1 LVLSGGAVSPLE
13 LISAYLDD
21 DLSGAE
27 TAELEAWILAAP
39 ENADTFARAAILHSH
54 VRDAVAGALS
64 LRVSQLRSPE
74 LFTPIQ
80 GSLNDAMITDALTDS
95 EPTEAPL
102 VALTI
107 PQPATEPEPPRH
119 RRLGIAAAALILL
132 AIGIWLIYRPSASVA
147 RLSAVADIG
156 WSAGDAGPTVGE
168 ALPRGKT
175 LRLDRGFAELRYT
188 NGAKL
193 VLQGPAEIVLDSDK
207 GVTLRRGRL
216 TAVIS
221 VAAHGFTVTTPV
233 GQIVD
238 LGTEFGVNVESDTA
252 AETQVFIGKV
262 EAQSKVDNG
271 QPPLLVM
278 AGQAAKLSDS
288 GVAPAPPGP
297 EDEFVLDLHH
307 IYARFPTYSTGVG
320 LKAGE
325 KDPHWMLT
333 STPDQSAAMPKPTW
347 VCRTQPAY
355 IPDDE
360 RSKWLST
367 SPKLPLL
374 SAGDYVFSTT
384 FDLTG
389 FDPTTA
395 KLRLA
400 YAVDDEVVEVRLNG
414 QVTPVNQVGTANW
427 SSAMHPMELDAGFVS
442 GVNALDV
449 IVHNA
454 ANEMGLKAE
463 LYGTA
468 VRNPD

>member
-1 LVLSGGAVSPLE
+1 LVLAGGAVNPLE
-13 LISAYLDD
+13 VISAYLDD
-21 DLSGAE
+21 DLSGAQ

-39 ENADTFARAAILHSH
+39 ENADTFARVAILHSH
-54 VRDAVAGALS
+54 IRDAMAGALT

-80 GSLNDAMITDALTDS
+80 GSLNDTMITDALTDS

-102 VALTI
+102 VVLPI
-107 PQPATEPEPPRH
+107 PQPLAAPQSPRY
-119 RRLGIAAAALILL
+119 RRLGLGAAALILL
-132 AIGIWLIYRPSASVA
+132 AIGIWLIYPTSANVA

-156 WSAGDAGPTVGE
+156 WSAGDAAPAVGE
-168 ALPRGKT
+168 ALSRGKT
-175 LRLDRGFAELRYT
+175 LRLDRGLAELQYT

-193 VLQGPAEIVLDSDK
+193 VLQGPAEIVLDSEK

-216 TAVIS
+216 TAVIP
-221 VAAHGFTVTTPV
+221 VAAHGFTVSTPV

-238 LGTEFGVNVESDTA
+238 LGTDFGVSVESDA
-252 AETQVFIGKV
+252 VVETQVFVGKV
-262 EAQSKVDNG
+262 EAQSKVANG
-271 QPPLLVM
+271 QPSLLVT

-288 GVAPAPPGP
+288 GVTSVPPMP
-297 EDEFVLDLHH
+297 EDQFVRDLHH
-307 IYARFPTYSTGVG
+307 IFTRFPTYSTGVG
-320 LKAGE
+320 LKTGE

-333 STPDQSAAMPKPTW
+333 STPDQSAAMPKPAW
-347 VCRTQPAY
+347 VCRTKPVYA
-355 IPDDE
+355 PDDE

-374 SAGDYVFSTT
+374 SAGRYVFSTT

-395 KLRLA
+395 TLHLA
-400 YAVDDEVVEVRLNG
+400 LVADDEVVEVRLNG
-414 QVTPVNQVGTANW
+414 QVIPVNQVGTGSW
-427 SSAMHPMELDAGFVS
+427 YSAMHPIELDAGFVS
-442 GVNALDV
+442 AVNKLD
-449 IVHNA
+449 IVVYNVS
-454 ANEMGLKAE
+454 NEMGLKAE

>member
-1 LVLSGGAVSPLE
+1 LVLAEDAVNPLE

-21 DLSGAE
+21 DLSSAE

-39 ENADTFARAAILHSH
+39 ENADTFARVAILHSH

-74 LFTPIQ
+74 LFNPIQ

-102 VALTI
+102 VVLPI
-107 PQPATEPEPPRH
+107 PQPVTAPEPPRY
-119 RRLGIAAAALILL
+119 RRLGIGAAALILL
-132 AIGIWLIYRPSASVA
+132 AIGILLIYPTSTKVA

-156 WSAGDAGPTVGE
+156 WSAGDAAPAVGE
-168 ALPRGKT
+168 ALARGKT
-175 LRLDRGFAELRYT
+175 LRLDRGLAELQYA

-193 VLQGPAEIVLDSDK
+193 LLQGPAEIRLDSDK
-207 GVTLRRGRL
+207 EVTLRRGRL
-216 TAVIS
+216 TAVIP

-238 LGTEFGVNVESDTA
+238 LGTEFGVDVESDTTV
-252 AETQVFIGKV
+252 ETQVFVGKV
-262 EAQSKVDNG
+262 EAQSKVANG
-271 QPPLLVM
+271 QPSLLVT

-288 GVAPAPPGP
+288 GVTPAPPGP
-297 EDEFVLDLHH
+297 EDEFVRDLHH
-307 IYARFPTYSTGVG
+307 VFTRFPTYSTGMG
-320 LKAGE
+320 LKTGE

-333 STPDQSAAMPKPTW
+333 SMPDQSGATPKPTW
-347 VCRTQPAY
+347 VCRTQPVYA
-355 IPDDE
+355 PDDE

-374 SAGDYVFSTT
+374 SAGRYVFSTT

-395 KLRLA
+395 KLHLA
-400 YAVDDEVVEVRLNG
+400 FAADDEVVEVRLNG
-414 QVTPVNQVGTANW
+414 QVIPVDAVGTTNW
-427 SSAMHPMELDAGFVS
+427 YSVMHPIELDAGFVS
-442 GVNALDV
+442 AVNKLDV
-449 IVHNA
+449 VVYNVS
-454 ANEMGLKAE
+454 NEMGLKAE